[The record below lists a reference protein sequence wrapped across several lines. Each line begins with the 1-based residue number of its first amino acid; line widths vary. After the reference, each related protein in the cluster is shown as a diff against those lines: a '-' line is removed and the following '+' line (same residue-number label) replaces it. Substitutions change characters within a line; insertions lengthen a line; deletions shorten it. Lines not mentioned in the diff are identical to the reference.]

1 MKITHFSG
9 ILIVTWEA
17 WRLLTFQGSWSLRGR
32 HEAKIFTFPGI
43 RIRKLLLS
51 LATVCKDSRETE
63 YFKPSKHSSPRLFR
77 FFSRFPPSIPQ
88 EIPLLVYLDPLD
100 CIDRR
105 IVKVSWC
112 LVFTS
117 IVLCLTFQYGCSDLG
132 FFEWYNLKW
141 DSFAGPC
148 LDWSTFHETLKKNND
163 LSFTPSP
170 PLPFLSY

>member
-1 MKITHFSG
+1 M
-9 ILIVTWEA
+9 
-17 WRLLTFQGSWSLRGR
+17 
-32 HEAKIFTFPGI
+32 KIFTFP
-43 RIRKLLLS
+43 RTTVRKYNDREVAPKLS
-51 LATVCKDSRETE
+51 QLGLATVCKDSRETE
-63 YFKPSKHSSPRLFR
+63 YSKHSSPQLFR

-88 EIPLLVYLDPLD
+88 ETPLLVYLDPLD

-105 IVKVSWC
+105 IVKVSWF
-112 LVFTS
+112 LVFTF

-170 PLPFLSY
+170 PLPFSSY